1 MYYYIF
7 ESPKNYAENKI
18 HERIKNI
25 LTVLGISGETAI
37 VTPARNASELSIM
50 GLEKGYS
57 TIVAVGKDELIN
69 EVASNIYG
77 SGAVLGII
85 PINASN
91 EINNLVGSDDLKK
104 NCEALQKRFLDSV
117 NIGYLEPGINF
128 LTKLTISSTKPLSVQ
143 AEIND
148 FYFESKANE
157 IVIDS
162 NLNIFLRSENIK
174 KGFFA
179 SFFSPTSDNK
189 DSIVNSFFH
198 ANRLRLRT
206 HEILPV
212 KIGELAVAKTPIV
225 AYRRPEP
232 LKIIKYY
239 SKIK

>member
-7 ESPKNYAENKI
+7 ESPKNFAENKI

-25 LTVLGISGETAI
+25 LTVLGISGETTI
-37 VTPARNASELSIM
+37 VTPARNASELAVM

-57 TIVAVGKDELIN
+57 TIVAVGKDELVN

-85 PINASN
+85 PINASE
-91 EINNLVGSDDLKK
+91 EINNLVGSNDIKK
-104 NCEALQKRFLDSV
+104 NCEALQKRFLDNV

-128 LTKLTISSTKPLSVQ
+128 LTKLSINSAKPLSIQ

-148 FYFESKANE
+148 FYFETKANE
-157 IVIDS
+157 IIIDS
-162 NLNIFLRSENIK
+162 NLNVYLNSEPQK

-179 SFFSPTSDNK
+179 SLFSSSDPSKYN
-189 DSIVNSFFH
+189 INNSFFR

-232 LKIIKYY
+232 LKIIKYFA
-239 SKIK
+239 KIK

>member
-7 ESPKNYAENKI
+7 ESPKNFAENKI
-18 HERIKNI
+18 HERIKNT
-25 LTVLGISGETAI
+25 LTLLGISGETTI

-85 PINASN
+85 PINASD
-91 EINNLVGSDDLKK
+91 EINTLVGSQDIKK

-128 LTKLTISSTKPLSVQ
+128 LTKLTISSPKPLSIQ

-148 FYFESKANE
+148 FYFETKANE
-157 IVIDS
+157 IIIDS
-162 NLNIFLRSENIK
+162 NLNVYLKSNNQK

-179 SFFSPTSDNK
+179 SIFSSASNENDNI
-189 DSIVNSFFH
+189 DNSFFR